1 MGREGEIDTPWTSDA
16 MAQVLHTCMTK
27 ATTAEGEDIRHS
39 LNWVLSRRA
48 TLRVTSDALECGNW
62 RITYDDIDEAVLFR
76 TWQAFIPCYVLRVRS
91 HGSIYQFGLRAASYW
106 KGDLPFPVQRESAR
120 LGYSSFS
127 ILIRVFLIGAILYFL
142 YLKFVG

>member
-39 LNWVLSRRA
+39 LNWVVSRRG

-62 RITYDDIDEAVLFR
+62 RIAYDDIDEAVLFR
-76 TWQAFIPCYVLRVRS
+76 TRQAFIPCYVLRVRS
-91 HGSIYQFGLRAASYW
+91 HGRIYQFGLNPGSYW
-106 KGDLPFPVQRESAR
+106 KGDLPFPVQRENAR
-120 LGYSSFS
+120 LGFS
-127 ILIRVFLIGAILYFL
+127 WFSVVVRVFLIGVLLYFV
-142 YLKFVG
+142 YLRFGR